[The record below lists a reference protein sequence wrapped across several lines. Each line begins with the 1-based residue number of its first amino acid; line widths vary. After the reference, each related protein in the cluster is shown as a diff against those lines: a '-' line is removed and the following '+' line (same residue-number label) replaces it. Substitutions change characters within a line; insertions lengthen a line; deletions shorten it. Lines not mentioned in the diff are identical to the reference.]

1 VHGKQANVQLNFLSE
16 NWELIIW
23 VVPAAWGLIAMT
35 TFWAMPKI
43 DFRVGS
49 RYVVVEWMG
58 FTLRRIPISDIGRI
72 SKRLK
77 GKPEVWRNTLKG
89 NHRMLVLYRK
99 NGKRPVLITP
109 KNRYVFRNQLE
120 ASLERLAARAD

>member
-1 VHGKQANVQLNFLSE
+1 MKFLSE

-23 VVPAAWGLIAMT
+23 AVPGVWGLIALT
-35 TFWAMPKI
+35 IFWAMPKI

-49 RYVVVEWMG
+49 MAVVVEWMG
-58 FTLRRIPISDIGRI
+58 FTLRRIPLSDIGRI

-89 NHRMLVLYRK
+89 DHRMLVLYRK
-99 NGKRPVLITP
+99 SGKRPVLITP
-109 KNRYVFRNQLE
+109 QNRYVFRNQLE
-120 ASLERLAARAD
+120 ARLERLAARAA